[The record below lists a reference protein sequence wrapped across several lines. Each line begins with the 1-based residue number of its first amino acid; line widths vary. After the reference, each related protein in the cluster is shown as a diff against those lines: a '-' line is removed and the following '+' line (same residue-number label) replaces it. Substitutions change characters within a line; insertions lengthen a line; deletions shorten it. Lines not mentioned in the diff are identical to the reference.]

1 MPRAPEAWSSR
12 LGVIMAVAGS
22 AVGLGNFLRFP
33 GLAARYGS
41 GAFMI
46 AYFAALLLIGIPICW
61 AEWTVGR
68 VGGGRGYHSAS
79 GIFHALVRH
88 PLGKYLGLLGFL
100 VPVFIYM
107 YYVVIESWCLGYA
120 LNFLAGNLDLGRSAA
135 AYQGYFAA
143 FTGAGA
149 DGVALAFGLGRADL
163 FLLVVFGLNLLIIY
177 HGITRG
183 IETVCLWG
191 MPALLLIAVALL
203 VRVLTLGTP
212 DPALPEQSLWNGLG
226 YMWNPRDIAAGLAR
240 PELWLAAAGQVFFTL
255 SVGFGV
261 IITYA
266 SYLTRKDD
274 IVLSSLTA
282 CSTNEVCEV
291 VLGGMITVP
300 AAFTFLGAAGIVG
313 MGTFDLG
320 FMVLPQ
326 VFATMHGGQFF
337 GFLFFLL
344 LFIAAVTSSLSML
357 QPGIAYLEEGLGLE
371 RRQSVL
377 FLGMI
382 TAIGSFLVL
391 YFSKDLK
398 ALDTIDFWI
407 GTVGVFIQG
416 TVLVIVFSWVFGV
429 ERGWEEAH
437 HGAEI
442 RIPGVFKPV
451 LKYVTPTILI
461 AIFALF
467 LAGDVFGW
475 NFSFTAPRFAPT
487 ARITD
492 LIGTADRPANPVA
505 IMCMAFIAIV
515 TVFAAMLVGQS
526 GHRWTRH
533 NPAGRAAGESQHPAP

>member
-1 MPRAPEAWSSR
+1 
-12 LGVIMAVAGS
+12 MAVAGS

-68 VGGGRGYHSAS
+68 VGGSRGFHSSS

-107 YYVVIESWCLGYA
+107 YYIVIEGWCLGYA
-120 LNFLAGNLDLGRSAA
+120 LNFLAGNLDLGHSAA
-135 AYQGYFAA
+135 AYRNYFSS

-149 DGVALAFGLGRADL
+149 DGVALAFSLGRADL

-266 SYLTRKDD
+266 SYLTKKDD

-282 CSTNEVCEV
+282 CSTNEFCEV

-326 VFATMHGGQFF
+326 VFATMHGGQVF

-344 LFIAAVTSSLSML
+344 LFIAAITSSLSML

-398 ALDTIDFWI
+398 ALDTIDFWV

-416 TVLVIVFSWVFGV
+416 TVLVIVFSWVLGV

-442 RIPGVFKPV
+442 RIPGVFKPI
-451 LKYVTPTILI
+451 LKYITPTFLI

-475 NFSFTAPRFAPT
+475 NFSLTSPRFAPT

-505 IMCMAFIAIV
+505 IMCMVFIAIV

-526 GHRWTRH
+526 GHRWARH
-533 NPAGRAAGESQHPAP
+533 TPPGPAAGESRHPSP